1 MSKGFASNYRIVLIA
16 IGVFAAFGGI
26 GTRLVFL
33 HVIDRAK
40 LVQYVEKARREIIV
54 ENARRGDILDSHGDV
69 LATSRSLIVLGV
81 DPQMLRKEDEA
92 KWPEL
97 ARLAGVSL
105 DDLTKIFNT
114 KYRAAKSEE
123 KPEDAKPEL
132 KVTADEKDADEDSE
146 ESREIRWAKI
156 SETVTESAYDRINA
170 LNVKGVYGTRSYRRT
185 YPHNQLAAHI
195 IGYVNEEKVPAAG
208 IERYADF
215 YLRGQNGWR
224 ESEKDGHQR
233 ELAQFSSRDVPA
245 TDGYTVTISIDSVVQ
260 HMIEQ
265 ELDLIAKQFTP
276 QKATIIVSDAR
287 TGFILGLA
295 NYPSFN
301 LNDFSKAPLDVQR
314 NFAITDQYDPG
325 SVFKIVALSGALN
338 ENLVTL
344 QTRFDCSSDYAD
356 YRGRHL
362 RLEPDEH
369 HWDHQLTVAEIIAHS
384 SNRGAARL
392 AMLMGEEK
400 FYEYAKRFGF
410 GDETGFPFGGE
421 ISGELHPPSKW
432 SGIDI
437 TRIPTGY
444 SVSTTPMQVHYGMAV
459 IASGGELLRP
469 EIIREVR
476 DASGQLVYR
485 FAPDVKRRVISAQT
499 ATEMQEALQGVASK
513 EGTAAVAAIPGYQVA
528 GKTGTAEKLINHHY
542 SKTNHVG
549 SFVGFFPAT
558 RPRVVISVIVDD
570 GHPKNGLDGYG
581 ATVAAPSFRH
591 VAEQLIQYLDI
602 APVDPVADQKKPMFA
617 FDGGHP

>member
-81 DPQMLRKEDEA
+81 DPQILRKEDEA

-97 ARLAGVSL
+97 AKLADVSL
-105 DDLTKIFNT
+105 ADLTRIFNT
-114 KYRAAKSEE
+114 KYRPAKSEE
-123 KPEDAKPEL
+123 KPEDAKLEL
-132 KVTADEKDADEDSE
+132 KVTDDKSTDDETE
-146 ESREIRWAKI
+146 EGREIRWAKI
-156 SETVTESAYDRINA
+156 SEMVTESAYDRINA

-185 YPHNQLAAHI
+185 YPHNQLAAHVL
-195 IGYVNEEKVPAAG
+195 GYVNKENEPAAG
-208 IERYADF
+208 VERYADF
-215 YLRGQNGWR
+215 YLRGQSGWR

-245 TDGYTVTISIDSVVQ
+245 TDGYTVTLSIDSVIQ
-260 HMIEQ
+260 HMIE
-265 ELDLIAKQFTP
+265 EEVDLIAKQFTP

-295 NYPSFN
+295 NYPTFN
-301 LNDFSKAPLDVQR
+301 LNEFAKAPLDVQR
-314 NFAITDQYDPG
+314 NFAVTDQYDPG

-344 QTRFDCSSDYAD
+344 QTRFDCSADYAD

-369 HWDHQLTVAEIIAHS
+369 HWDHPLTVAEIIAHS

-400 FYEYAKRFGF
+400 FYDYAKLFGF
-410 GDETGFPFGGE
+410 GEETGFPFGGE
-421 ISGELHPPSKW
+421 IAGELHPPAKW

-459 IASGGELLRP
+459 IASGGELFRP

-485 FAPDVKRRVISAQT
+485 FAPSMKRRVISQQT
-499 ATEMQEALQGVASK
+499 ATTMQEALQGVVSK
-513 EGTAAVAAIPGYQVA
+513 DGTAAVAMIPGYQVA
-528 GKTGTAEKLINHHY
+528 GKTGTAEKLVNHHY

-570 GHPKNGLDGYG
+570 GHPQSGLSGYG

-602 APVDPVADQKKPMFA
+602 APVEAVADQKKPMFA
-617 FDGGHP
+617 FDGGRP